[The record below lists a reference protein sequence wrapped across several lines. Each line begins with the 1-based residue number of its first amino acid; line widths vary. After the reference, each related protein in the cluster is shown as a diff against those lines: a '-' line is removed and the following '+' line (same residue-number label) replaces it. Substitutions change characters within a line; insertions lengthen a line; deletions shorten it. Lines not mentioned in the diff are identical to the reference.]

1 MTLADPSE
9 TSGHAPG
16 WLLILILVL
25 VTVAAGG
32 IVGAT
37 NAPGEWYA
45 ALDKPAF
52 NPPSWVFGPV
62 WTLLYAMVGWAGAR
76 TYARLGADSG
86 PFRLWVVQLVL
97 NLIWTPIFFTLH
109 SLPMAALEIV
119 LLLGTIAAFMG
130 SVRGRD
136 APSFWLF
143 VPYAAW
149 VSFATVLTWT
159 IWLMN

>member
-1 MTLADPSE
+1 MTLATPSE
-9 TSGHAPG
+9 TTGRTPG
-16 WLLILILVL
+16 WLTILVF
-25 VTVAAGG
+25 VVGTVAAGG

-37 NAPGEWYA
+37 NTPGEWYA
-45 ALDKPAF
+45 ALEKPAF

-76 TYARLGADSG
+76 CYALFGAGST

-97 NLIWTPIFFTLH
+97 NLAWTPIFFTLH
-109 SLPMAALEIV
+109 ALPLAALEIAA
-119 LLLGTIAAFMG
+119 LLGVILVFMG

-143 VPYAAW
+143 APYAAW